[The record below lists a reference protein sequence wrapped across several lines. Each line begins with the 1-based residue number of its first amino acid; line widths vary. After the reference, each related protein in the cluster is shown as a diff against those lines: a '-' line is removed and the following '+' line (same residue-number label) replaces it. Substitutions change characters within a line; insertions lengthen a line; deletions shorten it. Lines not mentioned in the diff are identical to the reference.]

1 VNRYFANNGEVV
13 DTDSENYN
21 TSYMVLFNT
30 VTRLGSSLASQGFS
44 AIGSEPRLSVLVALV
59 KAGREG
65 LTVGEI
71 RERIGMP
78 PSTMAHHLRILESG
92 KLIRQERRGRA
103 VLNFAVIDHIE
114 ALAAFLLKECCQDE
128 IEIEVN
134 RNNER

>member
-1 VNRYFANNGEVV
+1 MNRYSSNNGEVV
-13 DTDSENYN
+13 DIDSKNYN

-30 VTRLGSSLASQGFS
+30 VPGLGSSLASQGFS

-103 VLNFAVIDHIE
+103 ILNFAVIDHIE

-128 IEIEVN
+128 IEIKVN

>member
-1 VNRYFANNGEVV
+1 MNRYSSNNGEVV
-13 DTDSENYN
+13 DIDSKNYN
-21 TSYMVLFNT
+21 TSYMVLFNA
-30 VTRLGSSLASQGFS
+30 VPRLDSSLASQGFS

-78 PSTMAHHLRILESG
+78 PSTLAHHLRILESG
-92 KLIRQERRGRA
+92 KLIRQEKRGRA
-103 VLNFAVIDHIE
+103 ILNFAVIDHIE

-128 IEIEVN
+128 IEIKVN

>member
-1 VNRYFANNGEVV
+1 MS
-13 DTDSENYN
+13 T
-21 TSYMVLFNT
+21 TSP
-30 VTRLGSSLASQGFS
+30 GFS

-59 KAGREG
+59 NAGREG

-71 RERIGMP
+71 MERIGMP